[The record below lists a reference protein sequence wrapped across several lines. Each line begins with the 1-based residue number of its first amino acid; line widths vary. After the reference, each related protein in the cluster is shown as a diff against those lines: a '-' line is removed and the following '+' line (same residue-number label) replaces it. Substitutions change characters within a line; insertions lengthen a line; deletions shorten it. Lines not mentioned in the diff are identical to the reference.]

1 MSDCYILR
9 VLKEGF
15 CSQLMATKECFSYF
29 YNVSVRYLEIFPGYL
44 NFRERRNDGCSLLL
58 DYFTSKLLNELINWY
73 IQCMFQRTIQSKR
86 FSQSVRIDITVKSR
100 FVKPPWETKI
110 GMKNQGLNYTV
121 RLRGRK
127 QVLVQVIG
135 WLEKARV

>member
-44 NFRERRNDGCSLLL
+44 NFREDETTDIHCYSTISL
-58 DYFTSKLLNELINWY
+58 
-73 IQCMFQRTIQSKR
+73 QSC
-86 FSQSVRIDITVKSR
+86 
-100 FVKPPWETKI
+100 
-110 GMKNQGLNYTV
+110 
-121 RLRGRK
+121 
-127 QVLVQVIG
+127 
-135 WLEKARV
+135 